1 MRTNTD
7 RQSASARAT
16 RLLSSLVA
24 LLALSA
30 CAGVAPR
37 QQLPAVEQ
45 QVGARI
51 DQKVSW
57 NQGRDEDRQ
66 AEAMVR
72 QLLAEPL
79 SADAAVQ
86 IALLN
91 NRRLQA
97 TYERLGIAQADL
109 VQAGLLE
116 NPTLS
121 AQYLFGDEGDLFE
134 VAVIQP
140 FLEVFTLSARKK
152 IGAAEAT
159 RATLEVAHEV
169 TDLAAQVRQTY
180 FSVLADNQS
189 LELFGHATVASE
201 AAADLAARQ
210 YAAGTLSKREQAV
223 EQAFYAQ
230 TIVEAARAE
239 AQLAAD
245 REKLNRLLG
254 LYGELTAWRM
264 PGRLP
269 ALPAQVPAVDN
280 VEAAAVA
287 QRLDLAA
294 ANAEVEVLARAAGL
308 TRGTRWLSALGIGV
322 AYKREPDG
330 EKLFGPEVELTVP
343 LFDQGQARVAR
354 VEAELREAQR
364 RLEQLAIEVRSEA
377 REALLRLQAAH
388 AVALHYGDALLPL
401 QQTVVGETLKL
412 YNGMLVGVYDL
423 LLARQAQVQTARDA
437 IAASREFWLAWAE
450 LERAVGGR
458 VPLPAPAV
466 QTTPAPP
473 GGPQPADPLHHQH
486 GEQ

>member
-1 MRTNTD
+1 MRTSTNRRTVP
-7 RQSASARAT
+7 ALRA
-16 RLLSSLVA
+16 LSGAVV

-30 CAGVAPR
+30 CASVAPR

-45 QVGARI
+45 QVGARL

-57 NQGRDEDRQ
+57 NQGREEDRQ

-72 QLLAEPL
+72 RLLAEPL

-109 VQAGLLE
+109 VQAGLLD
-116 NPTLS
+116 NPSLS
-121 AQYLFGDEGDLFE
+121 AQHLFGDEGDLFE
-134 VAVIQP
+134 VAVMQP

-159 RATLEVAHEV
+159 RASLEVAHEV
-169 TDLAAQVRQTY
+169 TDLAARVRETY
-180 FSVLADNQS
+180 FALLADSQA
-189 LELFGHATVASE
+189 LELFRHATVASE

-210 YAAGTLSKREQAV
+210 YAAGTLSKREQTV
-223 EQAFYAQ
+223 QQAFYAQ

-254 LYGELTAWRM
+254 LYGELTRWRM
-264 PGRLP
+264 PERLP
-269 ALPAQVPAVDN
+269 GLPAEVPAVDD
-280 VEAAAVA
+280 VEAAAIA

-308 TRGTRWLSALGIGV
+308 TRSTRWLSALGIGV

-330 EKLFGPEVELTVP
+330 EKLFGPEMELTVP

-354 VEAELREAQR
+354 VEAQLREAQR
-364 RLEQLAIEVRSEA
+364 QLEQLAIEVRSQA

-388 AVALHYGDALLPL
+388 AVAIHYRDALLPL
-401 QQTVVGETLKL
+401 QQTVVGETLKF

-458 VPLPAPAV
+458 VPLPAT
-466 QTTPAPP
+466 QTTPPPP
-473 GGPQPADPLHHQH
+473 GGLQPADPLHHQH